1 MSYPK
6 FRKRFIVFLSNY
18 ILIIMDDM
26 ITLKLPRGDVEAFLR
41 VVEDIK
47 FIKEA
52 EKGDKEIDKGKFK
65 TLHELKKK
73 YSSHS

>member
-1 MSYPK
+1 
-6 FRKRFIVFLSNY
+6 LL
-18 ILIIMDDM
+18 LIIAVIIMEDM
-26 ITLKLPRGDVEAFLR
+26 ITLKMLKSDVEAFLR

-65 TLHELKKK
+65 TLDQLKKK
-73 YSSHS
+73 YNYQ

>member
-1 MSYPK
+1 
-6 FRKRFIVFLSNY
+6 
-18 ILIIMDDM
+18 MDDM
-26 ITLKLPRGDVEAFLR
+26 ITLKLPKSDVEAFLR

-65 TLHELKKK
+65 TLGQLKKK
-73 YSSHS
+73 YHQ

>member
-1 MSYPK
+1 M
-6 FRKRFIVFLSNY
+6 
-18 ILIIMDDM
+18 IIMEDM
-26 ITLKLPRGDVEAFLR
+26 ITLKLPKSDVEAFLR

-65 TLHELKKK
+65 TLGQLKKK
-73 YSSHS
+73 YHQ